1 MPVPGGAV
9 PSSSGILLTAVLSR
23 VSSAS
28 AALHSIRSCIRIA
41 SAGPWRPSAAAS
53 IMAAAVARLT
63 LIPAASPRKPRSCPA
78 VTRQCCLRDP
88 TRATPWGPRIVLG
101 TVPRL
106 EASTT

>member
-23 VSSAS
+23 VSSTS
-28 AALHSIRSCIRIA
+28 AALHTIRSCPRIA

-88 TRATPWGPRIVLG
+88 TRATP
-101 TVPRL
+101 
-106 EASTT
+106 